1 MRLVQNLNGMDRTN
15 SNMLDKKQTQTLVY
29 IFYPAYFSFFD
40 LCFVILLISLTV
52 LLITHLQS

>member
-40 LCFVILLISLTV
+40 LCFVILFL
-52 LLITHLQS
+52 HL